1 MLYLKLIFLG
11 AENEENSVQMR
22 EVGNMEIRE
31 IRDARNKHDNRDQR
45 EKTKPEN
52 EKKKNKLR
60 GQNLDHK
67 KQNKPIG
74 EDTEENKKEK
84 KSEKNKRKKSLD
96 KKKKYSDNKNEDI
109 KEKHKNALNL
119 KRAKSLKEEQNSGS
133 VRQTCPV
140 SDACVA
146 TAVSYLKIV
155 QNQAANF
162 INQKSRIERQN
173 TTGSRKND
181 KKDVFSD
188 ALNRLV
194 DFAGGNKSAP
204 ACGSLK
210 TGPGVDQ
217 IKNKTSTL
225 TDCSAKI
232 KAACDITAL
241 PQPNTTFVSGKC

>member
-1 MLYLKLIFLG
+1 MVEDNL
-11 AENEENSVQMR
+11 ETR
-22 EVGNMEIRE
+22 EVRAADPAHKEKNN
-31 IRDARNKHDNRDQR
+31 RNA
-45 EKTKPEN
+45 EKTGK
-52 EKKKNKLR
+52 
-60 GQNLDHK
+60 
-67 KQNKPIG
+67 
-74 EDTEENKKEK
+74 KKEK
-84 KSEKNKRKKSLD
+84 KDKKAKKGDAKSKKNKNLNKTKKVGKTD
-96 KKKKYSDNKNEDI
+96 KKDETKAKKKESKAKKENKKAKKGK
-109 KEKHKNALNL
+109 KEVNKL
-119 KRAKSLKEEQNSGS
+119 KSTKSGS